1 MNDIFKTLSL
11 FIASF
16 PLCFRHFVPFKVVHF
31 LHSCVSTYFTIVYA
45 AYSVYKKFLTL
56 PFSSLFIRQGASL
69 NFGVFCAF
77 LVLFSTCISADFI
90 NVYAAYSVSEEIFN
104 ASFSPRFIRQGAPLH
119 FGVFN
124 RFCCRFNLVPT
135 QSPNFVL
142 GSRLVRQL
150 QFPIKKIA

>member
-1 MNDIFKTLSL
+1 MSVYQAYRYSMNDIFKTLSL

-69 NFGVFCAF
+69 NFGVFMRFFVHF
-77 LVLFSTCISADFI
+77 LPICISAYFI
-90 NVYAAYSVSEEIFN
+90 NIYAAYSVFE
-104 ASFSPRFIRQGAPLH
+104 
-119 FGVFN
+119 
-124 RFCCRFNLVPT
+124 
-135 QSPNFVL
+135 
-142 GSRLVRQL
+142 
-150 QFPIKKIA
+150 